1 MSNMKDLFADVS
13 DFWNELVDRG
23 FFTDKELEL
32 VTSINGYSVETLSDC
47 LYAREG
53 YYTLKQMDDEK

>member
-1 MSNMKDLFADVS
+1 MFTDVS

-32 VTSINGYSVETLSDC
+32 VTSINGYSVDTLSDC
-47 LYAREG
+47 LHARYG
-53 YYTLKQMDDEK
+53 YYTLEQMDGE